1 MKIDTTATILQ
12 LSQLLA
18 ASAGVGGAPVVAGDG
33 STPQPAV
40 ATAPQGAGQPAS
52 SFLQLLTQIQQAAAA
67 EANPASPTPPDTKTS
82 DAAPASS
89 DNSSD
94 PTSISNAL
102 LALLSQSNQPLPTN
116 TPPVATT
123 TAGSAPGMPGD
134 VAVSAVSTG
143 CPAITKPEANIAQ
156 TSTELP
162 PAMPPAGDGKR
173 QPVDLKNAN
182 SSMPTDSATG
192 INIKGLEATP
202 PGEDPP
208 QVAAPVIPSP
218 KPSSTDGKVVAAE
231 INSIADAKSESPK
244 IDVTQPQPAATN
256 SLNSDVPQTPP
267 ADAVA
272 PVDSRHTEIQPIE
285 VKTPEVDRTRSAANS
300 AATFHVVGDATIE
313 VSGDIEPVESSSE
326 TVEVDDAT
334 HADAPDLN
342 ISGESV
348 HGATELPTAIDPSSP
363 PTTVDAH
370 SLAHHLEEMVT
381 QLSKSDSPDH
391 TSVVLRLDPPELG
404 RVNVHMTMS
413 NDVVSIRMV
422 ASDDAARQVIERQL
436 NDLQQSLNNQGISF
450 QDCQVQVGSSG
461 QQSSDR
467 GLRKQWVD
475 NTGYGAFTGRR
486 AAIPSVSTRA
496 PTSNLAQLDYV
507 A

>member
-18 ASAGVGGAPVVAGDG
+18 ASAGVGGAVVVAGDA
-33 STPQPAV
+33 STPQQAV
-40 ATAPQGAGQPAS
+40 ATAQQGAGQPAA
-52 SFLQLLTQIQQAAAA
+52 SFLQLLTQIQQAATA
-67 EANPASPTPPDTKTS
+67 EANPASPTPPDTKTA
-82 DAAPASS
+82 DAAPASD

-116 TPPVATT
+116 APVPATT
-123 TAGSAPGMPGD
+123 EASTPAKPGD
-134 VAVSAVSTG
+134 VAVSAVSSG
-143 CPAITKPEANIAQ
+143 CPALAKPEAIIA
-156 TSTELP
+156 TGGSDVP
-162 PAMPPAGDGKR
+162 PKTAPAGDAKL
-173 QPVDLKNAN
+173 QPIDIKSDQTPA
-182 SSMPTDSATG
+182 PTDSTLG
-192 INIKGLEATP
+192 IDISGLEAVQANP
-202 PGEDPP
+202 AVP
-208 QVAAPVIPSP
+208 QVAAPAIPSVQP
-218 KPSSTDGKVVAAE
+218 PSTDSKVAATE
-231 INSIADAKSESPK
+231 INPIAETKPAANTIE
-244 IDVTQPQPAATN
+244 VAQPQPAATN
-256 SLNSDVPQTPP
+256 SLNNEVPQAPP
-267 ADAVA
+267 ADAVTQVA
-272 PVDSRHTEIQPIE
+272 SRHTEIQPIE
-285 VKTPEVDRTRSAANS
+285 IKTPEVDRIRSAADS
-300 AATFHVVGDATIE
+300 VAAFRVVSDAPVE

-334 HADAPDLN
+334 HADALDVN

-348 HGATELPTAIDPSSP
+348 HGSTELPSAIDPSSP

-370 SLAHHLEEMVT
+370 SLAHHLQEMVT

-391 TSVVLRLDPPELG
+391 ASVVLRLDPPELG

-450 QDCQVQVGSSG
+450 QDCQVQVGGSG

-467 GLRKQWVD
+467 GMRKQWAD
-475 NTGYGAFTGRR
+475 NSGYSAFSGRR
-486 AAIPSVSTRA
+486 AAVTSASTQVRTA
-496 PTSNLAQLDYV
+496 NLAQLDYV